1 MSKRKSAGGGEDH
14 PPAKRVVGGAS
25 ALFNSGPSLIYDG
38 EESMQIEA
46 LPLPH
51 QRRQEVTASSTAS
64 SGHRQPVTLLMA
76 MSMSEKSGWE
86 ALPKRSRRRDRDN
99 AMHD

>member
-1 MSKRKSAGGGEDH
+1 MNKRKSADGEDH
-14 PPAKRVVGGAS
+14 PPAKRFVGDAS
-25 ALFNSGPSLIYDG
+25 ALFNIGPSLIYDG

-51 QRRQEVTASSTAS
+51 QRCQEVTASSTAS